1 MDQDTVDE
9 MMADPDLRQR
19 FPNAEQRKLYIE
31 RKANAAPGEDVSM
44 ALSLSNVSDPE
55 IDPDPAPDPA
65 PEREPEPEPEPE
77 PEIVLEVAR
86 HMPDEEH
93 EG

>member
-44 ALSLSNVSDPE
+44 ALSLSDVSEPEIEPDPE
-55 IDPDPAPDPA
+55 PA
-65 PEREPEPEPEPE
+65 PEP
-77 PEIVLEVAR
+77 EVA
-86 HMPDEEH
+86 PEAAGETTT
-93 EG
+93 